1 MMPSAMRALD
11 LVSTAIECG
20 GGVWG
25 RSGAAPPQS
34 QLTPGRVTR
43 LGSVTRERMQ
53 RAPGRSA
60 EVHSV
65 FERAINLLWSDG
77 RLLTLQG
84 PGRLGAPFAVALSR
98 LPEGGAVAPG
108 MRLDPAAFD
117 WGAAETV
124 DVHMPPGPLGF
135 PVDALMCPPV
145 GASIAT
151 PARAL
156 ERALASRDG
165 GAVVAAAPAL
175 IGLGEGLTPAGDDC
189 LVGVLA
195 VLHRLAPGWLSEDS
209 RITEALAAAARTR
222 TTDIARDFLLEA
234 LAGRFAESV
243 LAVVTA
249 GSVLSAK
256 LAAERLARVGATSG
270 ADTLGGIRLACRALE
285 LGSGA

>member
-1 MMPSAMRALD
+1 
-11 LVSTAIECG
+11 
-20 GGVWG
+20 
-25 RSGAAPPQS
+25 
-34 QLTPGRVTR
+34 
-43 LGSVTRERMQ
+43 
-53 RAPGRSA
+53 
-60 EVHSV
+60 
-65 FERAINLLWSDG
+65 
-77 RLLTLQG
+77 
-84 PGRLGAPFAVALSR
+84 
-98 LPEGGAVAPG
+98 

-165 GAVVAAAPAL
+165 GAVVAAARGL

-189 LVGVLA
+189 LVGALA

-209 RITEALAAAARTR
+209 RVTEALAGAARTR

>member
-1 MMPSAMRALD
+1 
-11 LVSTAIECG
+11 
-20 GGVWG
+20 
-25 RSGAAPPQS
+25 
-34 QLTPGRVTR
+34 
-43 LGSVTRERMQ
+43 
-53 RAPGRSA
+53 
-60 EVHSV
+60 
-65 FERAINLLWSDG
+65 
-77 RLLTLQG
+77 
-84 PGRLGAPFAVALSR
+84 
-98 LPEGGAVAPG
+98 

-165 GAVVAAAPAL
+165 GAVVAAARAL

-189 LVGVLA
+189 LVGALA